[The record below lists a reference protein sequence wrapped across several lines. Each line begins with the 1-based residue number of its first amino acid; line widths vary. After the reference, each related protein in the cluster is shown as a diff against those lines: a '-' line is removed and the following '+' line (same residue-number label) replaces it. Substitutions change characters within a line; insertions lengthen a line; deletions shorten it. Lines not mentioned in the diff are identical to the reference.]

1 MDYLLSGSLHS
12 TLVGKM
18 ISMDHSN
25 DVDRVNEVEA
35 FVEYVT
41 TLLQQAEQYQKD
53 NVKA

>member
-18 ISMDHSN
+18 VSMDHSN
-25 DVDRVNEVEA
+25 DADRVSEVETY
-35 FVEYVT
+35 VEYIT